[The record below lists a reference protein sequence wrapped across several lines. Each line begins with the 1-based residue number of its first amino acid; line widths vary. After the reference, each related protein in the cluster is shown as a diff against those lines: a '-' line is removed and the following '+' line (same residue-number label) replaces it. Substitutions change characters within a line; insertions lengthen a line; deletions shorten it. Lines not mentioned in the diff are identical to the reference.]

1 LLRQDIGCKNA
12 SLEDKGLER
21 VRIYGSMPGMRNREL
36 ARESSRESKDLND
49 ENDFKLHNEYV
60 LRGGVQTNAIL
71 LRRCQEIDEQALLA
85 GANQQQSQDE
95 LHDELHEERHAS
107 EPARSTLNM
116 FKRHFLH
123 SPVAI
128 LTQADFEEDRPSRA
142 APEEL
147 GSSASTLEKLV
158 DELQRRCALLEFES
172 EGTFSS
178 LKLQEKVLLPFI
190 LTCYVYCAEF

>member
-1 LLRQDIGCKNA
+1 
-12 SLEDKGLER
+12 
-21 VRIYGSMPGMRNREL
+21 MRNREL
-36 ARESSRESKDLND
+36 P
-49 ENDFKLHNEYV
+49 NEYV

-85 GANQQQSQDE
+85 GANPQQLQDE
-95 LHDELHEERHAS
+95 LHAERHAS
-107 EPARSTLNM
+107 EQARSTLNM

-128 LTQADFEEDRPSRA
+128 LTQADFEKDRPRRA
-142 APEEL
+142 APEL

-178 LKLQEKVLLPFI
+178 LKLREKVLLPFI
-190 LTCYVYCAEF
+190 LTCYVCYAEF